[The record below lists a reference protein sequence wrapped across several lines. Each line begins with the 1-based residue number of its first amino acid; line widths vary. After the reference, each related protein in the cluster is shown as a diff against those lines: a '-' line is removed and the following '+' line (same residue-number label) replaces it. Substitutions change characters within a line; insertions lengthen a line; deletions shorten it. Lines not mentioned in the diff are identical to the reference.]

1 MANPQVEDG
10 HTRIAD
16 PVLEALMKAKLTGT
30 QWDLV
35 MAIIRMTWGWGKKE
49 DYLSLTQFQK
59 LTGRHRNQIARELT
73 ALQKRNII
81 QQTQKPTLKRAAKW
95 KFNKDWEAWVSPSR
109 VTGVSPSRV
118 TPKSSSVTDEVP
130 QPVGVT
136 LEGDQSPPKLTY
148 KRKKNKRRNKNAAP
162 SVADPRF
169 QPLKKFF
176 HERYEEIRGTK
187 LVTDGS
193 DYAGLRK
200 LLKQNPEFS
209 LEDLQQAAVR
219 YLRSDKPFYVD
230 QGHPLRYW
238 ANNINPFLP
247 GRKQWADDLKEVN

>member
-1 MANPQVEDG
+1 MANPQVENG

-35 MAIIRMTWGWGKKE
+35 MAIIRRTWGWEKTE
-49 DYLSLTQFQK
+49 DYISLTQFQK
-59 LTGRHRNQIARELT
+59 LTGRHRNLIARELT

-81 QQTQKPTLKRAAKW
+81 KQTRKPTIDRAAKW
-95 KFNKDWEAWVSPSR
+95 KCNKNWEVWVSPPR
-109 VTGVSPSRV
+109 VTGITAERDTSQGDRGI
-118 TPKSSSVTDEVP
+118 TAEGARGITAEVNL
-130 QPVGVT
+130 QET
-136 LEGDQSPPKLTY
+136 
-148 KRKKNKRRNKNAAP
+148 KRERNKSAG
-162 SVADPRF
+162 ADPRF

-176 HERYEEIRGTK
+176 HEQYEEIRGTK

-219 YLRSDKPFYVD
+219 YLRSDKPFHVD

-238 ANNINPFLP
+238 ANNINPFLQ
-247 GRKQWADDLKEVN
+247 GRKQWADDLKEVK

>member
-1 MANPQVEDG
+1 MANPQVENG

-35 MAIIRMTWGWGKKE
+35 MAIIRRTWGWEKTE
-49 DYLSLTQFQK
+49 DYISLTQFQK
-59 LTGRHRNQIARELT
+59 LTGRHRNLIARELT

-81 QQTQKPTLKRAAKW
+81 KQTRKPTIDRAAKW
-95 KFNKDWEAWVSPSR
+95 KCNKNWEVWVSPPR
-109 VTGVSPSRV
+109 VTGI
-118 TPKSSSVTDEVP
+118 TA
-130 QPVGVT
+130 
-136 LEGDQSPPKLTY
+136 EGDTSQGDRGITAEGARGITAEVNLQET
-148 KRKKNKRRNKNAAP
+148 KRERNKSAG
-162 SVADPRF
+162 ADPRF

-176 HERYEEIRGTK
+176 HEQYEEIRGTK
-187 LVTDGS
+187 LVTDVS

-200 LLKQNPEFS
+200 LLKENLEFS

-219 YLRSDKPFYVD
+219 YLRSDKPFHVD

>member
-10 HTRIAD
+10 HTRIAN

-35 MAIIRMTWGWGKKE
+35 MATIRMTWGWGKTR
-49 DYLSLTQFQK
+49 DRISLTQFQK
-59 LTGRHRNQIARELT
+59 LTGRHRNLIARELT

-81 QQTQKPTLKRAAKW
+81 QQTQKPTIDRAAKW
-95 KFNKDWEAWVSPSR
+95 KFNKNWDTWVSPPR
-109 VTGVSPSRV
+109 VTGITAEGDTSQGDR
-118 TPKSSSVTDEVP
+118 
-130 QPVGVT
+130 GVT
-136 LEGDQSPPKLTY
+136 AEGARGITAEVNLQKKEEKKK
-148 KRKKNKRRNKNAAP
+148 KRAAQK
-162 SVADPRF
+162 ADPRF

-176 HERYEEIRGTK
+176 HEKYEEIRGTK

-219 YLRSDKPFYVD
+219 YLRSDKPFHVD

-238 ANNINPFLP
+238 ANNINPFLQ

>member
-35 MAIIRMTWGWGKKE
+35 MAIIRKTWGWGKTE
-49 DYLSLTQFQK
+49 DRISLTQFQN
-59 LTGRHRNQIARELT
+59 LTGRHRNLIARELT
-73 ALQKRNII
+73 ALQERNII
-81 QQTQKPTLKRAAKW
+81 KQTRKPTVDRAAKW
-95 KFNKDWEAWVSPSR
+95 KCNKNWEVWVSPPR
-109 VTGVSPSRV
+109 VTGI
-118 TPKSSSVTDEVP
+118 TA
-130 QPVGVT
+130 
-136 LEGDQSPPKLTY
+136 EGDTSQGDRGITPEGARGITAEVNLQET
-148 KRKKNKRRNKNAAP
+148 KRERNKSAG
-162 SVADPRF
+162 ADPRF

-176 HERYEEIRGTK
+176 HEQYEEIRGTK

-193 DYAGLRK
+193 DYEGLRR
-200 LLKQNPEFS
+200 LLKQTPEFS
-209 LEDLQQAAVR
+209 LEDLQQAALR
-219 YLRSDKPFYVD
+219 YLRSDKPFHVD
-230 QGHPLRYW
+230 QGRPLRYW